1 MLYEEYLKQK
11 RPYQEFG
18 HLFLLEQKHACL
30 FYKPGKGKTYPTIDA
45 IRDIDASMNGN
56 SKVLI
61 LSTADAIKNMWN
73 AEIVPQNI
81 LPKNTVLMSF
91 NSAIVDKTKSELS
104 KIKWD
109 TIVVD
114 ECMPPWVEILTDR
127 GYRRFDELSKTE
139 KIAQYT
145 DDGKIEFVDALEYI
159 KKPFNGELYELNYK
173 NGKCLP
179 MTPNHVQPFILNG
192 KIVEHYAS
200 EEYNSTKSSLIF
212 AGEGTGDENVLS
224 TLDKLAIAM
233 QADGSICPTSKKD
246 YSNGLIRW
254 SVNLRRNRKITLL
267 NQYLEELNI
276 ESKFWKNGAVQTFL
290 LPKNITKFLKDSFDF
305 SKFSKNKAEEFIN
318 EIIKWDGYENENNID
333 YKSIEKDNADFVCA
347 VATLAGY
354 CSHITEINDDRFKNS
369 KTQYRVSITKQAIRN
384 CQSKNWTKRRYIG
397 NVYCVKV
404 PSKKIIVR
412 SDGYTLVT
420 GNCHKIK
427 SHNSKTSKLVYQ
439 LSKKAP
445 YTFGLTGTP
454 RGNSDIDIYCQFHN
468 MNISE
473 WGSISYTQFVEL
485 CCDVEPQFFRGNCI
499 KVPTGINKKYQVGW
513 ERNIAQ
519 YSQRVDYTDDDNM
532 PELEVNVVELPYKES
547 KEYRDAMDGVIQLS
561 NYETT
566 MTKLVAIMK
575 AHQIVNGFLY
585 YDDEDGKRK
594 VHLIA
599 NNSKLDWLRE
609 NLKSNNVI
617 VYRYD
622 WDRQEILKMLEN
634 EGYTVTE
641 IVEEFKR
648 GNAEILL
655 LQCSRCESFNL
666 QTCNRIIFYTLDY
679 SYIKYNQMLH
689 RIWRMGQKEQCEIVV
704 LTFKNTVDEDIW
716 LTVKNKEVLADL
728 FMRIKGV

>member
-109 TIVVD
+109 
-114 ECMPPWVEILTDR
+114 
-127 GYRRFDELSKTE
+127 
-139 KIAQYT
+139 
-145 DDGKIEFVDALEYI
+145 
-159 KKPFNGELYELNYK
+159 
-173 NGKCLP
+173 
-179 MTPNHVQPFILNG
+179 
-192 KIVEHYAS
+192 
-200 EEYNSTKSSLIF
+200 
-212 AGEGTGDENVLS
+212 
-224 TLDKLAIAM
+224 
-233 QADGSICPTSKKD
+233 
-246 YSNGLIRW
+246 
-254 SVNLRRNRKITLL
+254 
-267 NQYLEELNI
+267 
-276 ESKFWKNGAVQTFL
+276 
-290 LPKNITKFLKDSFDF
+290 
-305 SKFSKNKAEEFIN
+305 
-318 EIIKWDGYENENNID
+318 
-333 YKSIEKDNADFVCA
+333 
-347 VATLAGY
+347 
-354 CSHITEINDDRFKNS
+354 
-369 KTQYRVSITKQAIRN
+369 
-384 CQSKNWTKRRYIG
+384 
-397 NVYCVKV
+397 
-404 PSKKIIVR
+404 IIVI
-412 SDGYTLVT
+412 DE
-420 GNCHKIK
+420 CHKIK

-499 KVPTGINKKYQVGW
+499 KVPTGINKKYQAGW

-532 PELEVNVVELPYKES
+532 PELDVNVVELPYKES

-585 YDDEDGKRK
+585 YDEDGKRK

-689 RIWRMGQKEQCEIVV
+689 RIWRMGQKEQCEIVI